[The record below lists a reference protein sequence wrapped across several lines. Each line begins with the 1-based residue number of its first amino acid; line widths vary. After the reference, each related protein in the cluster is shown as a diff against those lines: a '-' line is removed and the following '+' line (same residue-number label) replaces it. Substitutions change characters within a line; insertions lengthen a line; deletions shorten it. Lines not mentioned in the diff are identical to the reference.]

1 MTGLRP
7 LGRTGFSISP
17 IGFGSFK
24 IGRNQKTKYAA
35 PYDLPSDEQVSELLN
50 GLLDL
55 GINYI
60 DTAPAYGTSEERIG
74 RAIAGRRSE
83 FVLATKV
90 GETFEAGGSSY
101 DFSGDAIRASVNR
114 SLERLKTPA
123 IDVLLLHSDG
133 RDAWIQ
139 TQTDAVPTLQELKR
153 RGLVRAIGLSG
164 KTVDGARQALEWADV
179 VMVEYHLRDRSHE
192 ALIAESAA
200 RGVGI
205 LVKKGLAS
213 GELPA
218 ADAIRFVLDNA
229 RVTSLV
235 VGGLSLD
242 HFRENLSTAQRA
254 TKSAIQRPCSG
265 RRPIDQTAPVRRWP
279 TPRPPGAQCRSR

>member
-1 MTGLRP
+1 MTSRSGPRLHP
-7 LGRTGFSISP
+7 LGRTGLAISP
-17 IGFGSFK
+17 IGFGAFK

-35 PYDLPSDEQVSELLN
+35 AYELPSDEQVAKLLD

-74 RAIAGRRSE
+74 RAISARRSE

-90 GETFEAGGSSY
+90 GETFEAGASTY
-101 DFSGDAIRASVNR
+101 DFSGLAVRHSVER
-114 SLERLKTPA
+114 SLKRLQTDV

-139 TQTDAVPTLQELKR
+139 TETDAVSTLEDLKR
-153 RGLVRAIGLSG
+153 QGLARTIGLSG
-164 KTVDGARQALEWADV
+164 KTVDGARQALDWADV
-179 VMVEYHLRDRSHE
+179 LMVEYHLRDRSHE
-192 ALIAESAA
+192 ALITEAAA

-205 LVKKGLAS
+205 VVKKGLAS

-218 ADAIRFVLDNA
+218 DEAIRFVLDN
-229 RVTSLV
+229 RHVTSLV
-235 VGGLSLD
+235 IGGLSLD
-242 HFRENLSTAQRA
+242 HFRANLATVEPPAQ
-254 TKSAIQRPCSG
+254 G
-265 RRPIDQTAPVRRWP
+265 RD
-279 TPRPPGAQCRSR
+279 

>member
-1 MTGLRP
+1 VTDILVPMNSSKTGLRP

-17 IGFGSFK
+17 IGFGAFK

-35 PYDLPSDEQVSELLN
+35 AYELPSDEQVSALLN

-90 GETFEAGGSSY
+90 GETFEDGVSTY
-101 DFSGDAIRASVNR
+101 DFSAAALGSSVER
-114 SLERLKTPA
+114 SLARLKTPA
-123 IDVLLLHSDG
+123 VDVLLLHSDG

-139 TQTDAVPTLQELKR
+139 TQTDAVPTLQRLKAQ
-153 RGLVRAIGLSG
+153 GLVRAIGLSG
-164 KTVDGARQALEWADV
+164 KTVEGAQQALDWADV
-179 VMVEYHLRDRSHE
+179 LMVEYHLHDRSHE
-192 ALIAESAA
+192 SLIAEAAA

-205 LVKKGLAS
+205 VVKKGLAS
-213 GELPA
+213 GALPA
-218 ADAIRFVLDNA
+218 AEAIRFILGNPH
-229 RVTSLV
+229 VTSLV
-235 VGGLSLD
+235 VGGLNLD
-242 HFRENLSTAQRA
+242 HFRANLAAAHA
-254 TKSAIQRPCSG
+254 TD
-265 RRPIDQTAPVRRWP
+265 RRHL
-279 TPRPPGAQCRSR
+279 SE